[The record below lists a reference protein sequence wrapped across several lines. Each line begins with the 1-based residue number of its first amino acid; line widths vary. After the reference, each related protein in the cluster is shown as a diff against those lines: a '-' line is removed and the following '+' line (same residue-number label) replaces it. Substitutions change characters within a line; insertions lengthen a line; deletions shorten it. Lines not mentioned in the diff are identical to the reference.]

1 MMAQT
6 LNRLR
11 QMLRKEF
18 IQLFRDPRAR
28 FGLLVPSILQV
39 LIYGYAATFELH
51 HVRIAVLDG
60 DHSYESRDL
69 LSRFE
74 SNGHFDLAATLD
86 NRSQIADLIDRGK
99 VTLAIQILPEFS
111 ELLRKG
117 QTAPVQVILDGSDSN
132 TALIALGYINEIAT
146 VFAQDYAQKN
156 LMRTAPAIA
165 VHLPNVE
172 LARRPWYNPNLES
185 QWFFVPGTIASILL
199 TSCLT
204 LAAFAIVREREV
216 GTLEQVMVSPISR
229 MEFIFGKTVPFFLI
243 AVAQMTFIMLIGLFW
258 FEVPFRGSYVLLGI
272 GTTVFLFS
280 VLGLA
285 LLISTVS
292 ATQQQAMIASFFFI
306 MPAITLSGFSF
317 PISAMPRAMQWFT
330 YLDPLRFYL
339 IIIRNSFLKGG
350 EWGVIWS
357 QIFALTVIASVL
369 LTISVQRFRKSLD

>member
-1 MMAQT
+1 M

-11 QMLRKEF
+11 QMLIKEF

-28 FGLLVPSILQV
+28 FGLIVPSILQV

-51 HVRIAVLDG
+51 HVRIAVLDEE
-60 DHSYESRDL
+60 HSYESRDL

-74 SNGHFDLAATLD
+74 SNGHFRLTATLD
-86 NRSQIADLIDRGK
+86 NRHQISDLIDRGK
-99 VTLAIQILPEFS
+99 VTLAIQILPGFS

-117 QTAPVQVILDGSDSN
+117 QTAPVQIVLDGSDSN
-132 TALIALGYINEIAT
+132 TALIALGYINEIT
-146 VFAQDYAQKN
+146 NSYGQEYARDN
-156 LMRTAPAIA
+156 MMRTTPAIA
-165 VHLPNVE
+165 VHLPDVE

-185 QWFFVPGTIASILL
+185 KWFFVPGTIASVLL

-229 MEFIFGKTVPFFLI
+229 VEFILGKTIPFFLI
-243 AVAQMTFIMLIGLFW
+243 AVAQMTLIMIIGRMW
-258 FEVPFRGSYVLLGI
+258 FEVPFHGSYMLLGI
-272 GTTVFLFS
+272 GTS
-280 VLGLA
+280 VYLLSILGVA

-292 ATQQQAMIASFFFI
+292 GTQQQAMIVSFFFI

-317 PISAMPRAMQWFT
+317 PISAMPRAMQWLT

-339 IIIRNSFLKGG
+339 IIIRSSFLKGG
-350 EWGVIWS
+350 DWGVIWS
-357 QIFALTVIASVL
+357 QIFALMVL
-369 LTISVQRFRKSLD
+369 ATALLAVSVQRFHKSLD

>member
-1 MMAQT
+1 M

-11 QMLRKEF
+11 QMLIKEF

-28 FGLLVPSILQV
+28 FGLIVPSLLQV

-51 HVRIAVLDG
+51 HVRIAVLDEE
-60 DHSYESRDL
+60 HSYESRDL

-74 SNGHFDLAATLD
+74 SNGHFQLTATLD
-86 NRSQIADLIDRGK
+86 NRHQISNLIDRGK
-99 VTLAIQILPEFS
+99 VTLAIQILPGFS

-117 QTAPVQVILDGSDSN
+117 QTAPVQIVLDGSDSN
-132 TALIALGYINEIAT
+132 TALIALGYINEIT
-146 VFAQDYAQKN
+146 NSSGQEYARDN
-156 LMRTAPAIA
+156 MMRTAPEIA
-165 VHLPNVE
+165 VHLPDVE

-185 QWFFVPGTIASILL
+185 KWFFVPGTIASVLL

-229 MEFIFGKTVPFFLI
+229 VEFILGKTIPFFLI
-243 AVAQMTFIMLIGLFW
+243 AVAQMTLIMIIGRVW
-258 FEVPFRGSYVLLGI
+258 FEVPFHGSYMLLGI
-272 GTTVFLFS
+272 GTS
-280 VLGLA
+280 VYLLSILGVA

-292 ATQQQAMIASFFFI
+292 GTQQQAMIVSFFFI

-317 PISAMPRAMQWFT
+317 PISAMPRAMQWLT

-339 IIIRNSFLKGG
+339 IIIRSSFLKGG
-350 EWGVIWS
+350 DWGVIWS
-357 QIFALTVIASVL
+357 QILALMVLATAL
-369 LTISVQRFRKSLD
+369 LTISVQRFHKSLD

>member
-1 MMAQT
+1 M

-11 QMLRKEF
+11 QMLIKEF

-28 FGLLVPSILQV
+28 FGLIVPSILQV

-51 HVRIAVLDG
+51 HIRIAVLDEE
-60 DHSYESRDL
+60 HSYESRDL

-74 SNGHFDLAATLD
+74 SNGHFQLTATLD
-86 NRSQIADLIDRGK
+86 NRHQISNLIDRGK
-99 VTLAIQILPEFS
+99 VTLAIQILPGFS

-117 QTAPVQVILDGSDSN
+117 QTAPVQIVLDGSDSN
-132 TALIALGYINEIAT
+132 TALIALGYINEIT
-146 VFAQDYAQKN
+146 NSYGQEYAHDSM
-156 LMRTAPAIA
+156 MRTAPAIA
-165 VHLPNVE
+165 IHLPDVE

-185 QWFFVPGTIASILL
+185 QWFFVPGTIGSILL

-229 MEFIFGKTVPFFLI
+229 VEFILGKTIPFFLI
-243 AVAQMTFIMLIGLFW
+243 AMTQMILIMIIGRMW
-258 FEVPFRGSYVLLGI
+258 FEVPFHGSYILLGI
-272 GTTVFLFS
+272 GTSVFLLS
-280 VLGLA
+280 ILGVA

-292 ATQQQAMIASFFFI
+292 GTQQQAMIVSFFFI

-339 IIIRNSFLKGG
+339 IIIRTSFLKGG
-350 EWGVIWS
+350 DWGVIWS
-357 QIFALTVIASVL
+357 QIFALMVL
-369 LTISVQRFRKSLD
+369 ATALLAISVQRFHKSLD

>member
-1 MMAQT
+1 M

-11 QMLRKEF
+11 QMLIKEF
-18 IQLFRDPRAR
+18 IQLFRNPQAR
-28 FGLLVPSILQV
+28 FGLIVPSILQV
-39 LIYGYAATFELH
+39 LIYGYAATFELRQ
-51 HVRIAVLDG
+51 VRMAVLDQ

-74 SNGHFDLAATLD
+74 SNGHFKLAATLT
-86 NRSQIADLIDRGK
+86 NRRQITDLIDRGK

-111 ELLRKG
+111 ELVRKG
-117 QTAPVQVILDGSDSN
+117 QTAPVQVILDGTNSN
-132 TALIALGYINEIAT
+132 TALIALSYIDEIANGY
-146 VFAQDYAQKN
+146 AQDYAHAN

-165 VHLPNVE
+165 VHLPDVE
-172 LARRPWYNPNLES
+172 LARRPWYNANLES
-185 QWFFVPGTIASILL
+185 QWFFVPGTIGSILL

-229 MEFIFGKTVPFFLI
+229 FEFILGKTIPFFLI
-243 AVAQMTFIMLIGLFW
+243 AIGQMVVIMLIGRLW
-258 FEVPFRGSYVLLGI
+258 FEVPFRGSYLLLGI
-272 GTTVFLFS
+272 GTSVYLFS
-280 VLGLA
+280 ILGVA

-292 ATQQQAMIASFFFI
+292 GTQQQAMIASFFFI

-339 IIIRNSFLKGG
+339 VVIRNSFLKGG
-350 EWGVIWS
+350 DWGVMWS
-357 QIFALTVIASVL
+357 QIFALAIIATVS

>member
-1 MMAQT
+1 M

-18 IQLFRDPRAR
+18 IQLFRDPHAR
-28 FGLLVPSILQV
+28 FSLLVPTILQV

-51 HVRIAVLDG
+51 HIRMAVLDL

-74 SNGHFDLAATLD
+74 SNGHFELTATLS
-86 NRSQIADLIDRGK
+86 NRHQITDLIDRGK
-99 VTLAIQILPEFS
+99 TTLAIQILPGFS
-111 ELLRKG
+111 ELVGKG

-132 TALIALGYINEIAT
+132 TALIALGYINEIANGY
-146 VFAQDYAQKN
+146 AQDYARSN

-165 VHLPNVE
+165 VHLPDVE

-185 QWFFVPGTIASILL
+185 QWFFVPGTIGSILL

-229 MEFIFGKTVPFFLI
+229 LEFILGKTIPFFLI
-243 AVAQMTFIMLIGLFW
+243 AMTQMVLIMLIGRLW
-258 FEVPFRGSYVLLGI
+258 FQVPFRGSYVLLGI
-272 GTTVFLFS
+272 GTSVFLLS
-280 VLGLA
+280 ILGVA
-285 LLISTVS
+285 LLISTIS
-292 ATQQQAMIASFFFI
+292 STQQQAMIASFFFV

-317 PISAMPRAMQWFT
+317 PISAMPRAMRWFT

-339 IIIRNSFLKGG
+339 VIIRSSFLKGG
-350 EWGVIWS
+350 DLGVMWS
-357 QIFALTVIASVL
+357 QIFALIVVATVL

>member
-1 MMAQT
+1 M

-11 QMLRKEF
+11 RMLRKEF
-18 IQLFRDPRAR
+18 IQLFRDPHAR
-28 FGLLVPSILQV
+28 FSLLVPTILQV

-51 HVRIAVLDG
+51 HIRMAVLDL

-74 SNGHFDLAATLD
+74 SNGHFELTATLS
-86 NRSQIADLIDRGK
+86 NRHQITDLIDRGK
-99 VTLAIQILPEFS
+99 MTLAIQILPGFS
-111 ELLRKG
+111 ELVGKG

-132 TALIALGYINEIAT
+132 TALIALGYINEIADGY
-146 VFAQDYAQKN
+146 AQDYARSN

-165 VHLPNVE
+165 VHLPDVE

-185 QWFFVPGTIASILL
+185 QWFFVPGTIGSILL

-229 MEFIFGKTVPFFLI
+229 LEFILGKTIPFFLI
-243 AVAQMTFIMLIGLFW
+243 AMTQMVLIMLIGRLW
-258 FEVPFRGSYVLLGI
+258 FQVPFRGSYVLLGI
-272 GTTVFLFS
+272 GTSVFLLS
-280 VLGLA
+280 ILGVA
-285 LLISTVS
+285 LLISTIS
-292 ATQQQAMIASFFFI
+292 STQQQAMIASFFFV

-339 IIIRNSFLKGG
+339 VIIRSSFLKGG
-350 EWGVIWS
+350 DWGVMWS
-357 QIFALTVIASVL
+357 QIFALIVVATVL
-369 LTISVQRFRKSLD
+369 LAISVQRFHKSLD

>member
-1 MMAQT
+1 M

-18 IQLFRDPRAR
+18 IQLLRDPHAR
-28 FGLLVPSILQV
+28 FSLLVPTILQV

-51 HVRIAVLDG
+51 HIRMAVLDL

-74 SNGHFDLAATLD
+74 SNGHFELTATLS
-86 NRSQIADLIDRGK
+86 NRHQITDLIDRGK
-99 VTLAIQILPEFS
+99 MTLAIQILPGFS
-111 ELLRKG
+111 ELVGKG

-132 TALIALGYINEIAT
+132 TALIALGYINEIANGY
-146 VFAQDYAQKN
+146 AQDYARSN

-165 VHLPNVE
+165 VHLPDVE

-185 QWFFVPGTIASILL
+185 QWFFVPGTIGSILL

-229 MEFIFGKTVPFFLI
+229 LEFILGKTIPFFLI
-243 AVAQMTFIMLIGLFW
+243 AMTQMVLIMLIGRLW
-258 FEVPFRGSYVLLGI
+258 FQVPFRGSYVLLGI
-272 GTTVFLFS
+272 GTSVFLLS
-280 VLGLA
+280 ILGVA
-285 LLISTVS
+285 LLISTIS
-292 ATQQQAMIASFFFI
+292 STQQQAMIASFFFV

-339 IIIRNSFLKGG
+339 VIIRSSFLKGG
-350 EWGVIWS
+350 DWGVMWS
-357 QIFALTVIASVL
+357 QIFALIVVATVL

>member
-1 MMAQT
+1 M

-11 QMLRKEF
+11 QMLIKEF

-28 FGLLVPSILQV
+28 FGLIVPSLLQV

-51 HVRIAVLDG
+51 QVRMAILDQ

-74 SNGHFDLAATLD
+74 STGHFKLAETLT
-86 NRSQIADLIDRGK
+86 NRHQISDLIDRGK
-99 VTLAIQILPEFS
+99 VTLAIQILPGFS
-111 ELLRKG
+111 ELVRKG
-117 QTAPVQVILDGSDSN
+117 QTAPMQVILDGTNSN
-132 TALIALGYINEIAT
+132 TALVALGYINEIANT
-146 VFAQDYAQKN
+146 YAQEYARDN

-165 VHLPNVE
+165 VDLPNVQ
-172 LARRPWYNPNLES
+172 LARRPWFNPNLES
-185 QWFFVPGTIASILL
+185 QWFFVPGTIASVLL

-229 MEFIFGKTVPFFLI
+229 VEFILGKTIPFFLI
-243 AVAQMTFIMLIGLFW
+243 AVVQMILIMLIGRLW
-258 FEVPFRGSYVLLGI
+258 FQVPFRGSYLLLGI
-272 GTTVFLFS
+272 GTS
-280 VLGLA
+280 VYLLSILGVA

-292 ATQQQAMIASFFFI
+292 STQQQAMIASFFFI

-317 PISAMPRAMQWFT
+317 PISAMPRVMQWFT

-339 IIIRNSFLKGG
+339 VIIRISFLKGG
-350 EWGVIWS
+350 NWEVIWS
-357 QIFALTVIASVL
+357 QIFALVMIAAAL
-369 LTISVQRFRKSLD
+369 LSISVQRFHKSLD

>member
-1 MMAQT
+1 M

-18 IQLFRDPRAR
+18 IQLLRDPHAR
-28 FGLLVPSILQV
+28 FSLLVPTILQV

-51 HVRIAVLDG
+51 HIRMAVLDL

-74 SNGHFDLAATLD
+74 SNGHFELTATLS
-86 NRSQIADLIDRGK
+86 NRHQITDLIDRGK
-99 VTLAIQILPEFS
+99 TTLAIQILPGFS
-111 ELLRKG
+111 ELVGKG

-132 TALIALGYINEIAT
+132 TALIALGYINEIANGY
-146 VFAQDYAQKN
+146 AQDYARSN

-165 VHLPNVE
+165 VHLPDVE

-185 QWFFVPGTIASILL
+185 QWFFVPGTIGSILL

-229 MEFIFGKTVPFFLI
+229 LEFILGKTIPFFLI
-243 AVAQMTFIMLIGLFW
+243 AMTQMVLIMLIGRLW
-258 FEVPFRGSYVLLGI
+258 FQVPFRGSYVLLGI
-272 GTTVFLFS
+272 GTSVFLLS
-280 VLGLA
+280 ILGVA
-285 LLISTVS
+285 LLISTIS
-292 ATQQQAMIASFFFI
+292 STQQQAMIASFFFV

-339 IIIRNSFLKGG
+339 VIIRSSFLKGG
-350 EWGVIWS
+350 DWGVMWS
-357 QIFALTVIASVL
+357 QIFALVVVATVL
-369 LTISVQRFRKSLD
+369 LAISVQRFHKSLD

>member
-1 MMAQT
+1 M

-11 QMLRKEF
+11 QMLIKEF

-28 FGLLVPSILQV
+28 FGLIVPSILQV

-51 HVRIAVLDG
+51 HVRIAVLDEE
-60 DHSYESRDL
+60 HSYESRDL

-74 SNGHFDLAATLD
+74 SNGHFQLAATLD
-86 NRSQIADLIDRGK
+86 NRHQISNLIDRGK
-99 VTLAIQILPEFS
+99 VTLAIQILPGFS

-117 QTAPVQVILDGSDSN
+117 QTAPVQIILDGSDSN
-132 TALIALGYINEIAT
+132 TALIALGYINEIT
-146 VFAQDYAQKN
+146 NSYGQEYARDN
-156 LMRTAPAIA
+156 MMRTAPAIA
-165 VHLPNVE
+165 VHLPDVE

-185 QWFFVPGTIASILL
+185 KWFFVPGTIASVLL

-229 MEFIFGKTVPFFLI
+229 VEFILGKTIPFFLI
-243 AVAQMTFIMLIGLFW
+243 AVAQMILIMIIGRVW
-258 FEVPFRGSYVLLGI
+258 FEVPFHGSYMLLGI
-272 GTTVFLFS
+272 GTS
-280 VLGLA
+280 VYLLSILGVA

-292 ATQQQAMIASFFFI
+292 GTQQQAMIVSFFFI

-339 IIIRNSFLKGG
+339 IIIRSSFLKGG
-350 EWGVIWS
+350 DWGVIWS
-357 QIFALTVIASVL
+357 QISALMVL
-369 LTISVQRFRKSLD
+369 ATALLAISVQRFHKSLD

>member
-1 MMAQT
+1 M

-11 QMLRKEF
+11 QMLIKEF

-28 FGLLVPSILQV
+28 FGLIVPSILQV

-51 HVRIAVLDG
+51 HVRIAVLDEE
-60 DHSYESRDL
+60 HSYESRDL

-74 SNGHFDLAATLD
+74 SNGHFRLTATLD
-86 NRSQIADLIDRGK
+86 NRHQISDLIDRGK
-99 VTLAIQILPEFS
+99 VTLAIQILPGFS

-117 QTAPVQVILDGSDSN
+117 QTAPVQIVLDGSDSN
-132 TALIALGYINEIAT
+132 TALIALGYINEIT
-146 VFAQDYAQKN
+146 NSYGQEYARDN
-156 LMRTAPAIA
+156 MMRTTPAIA
-165 VHLPNVE
+165 VHLPDVE

-185 QWFFVPGTIASILL
+185 KWFFVPGTIASVLL

-229 MEFIFGKTVPFFLI
+229 VEFILGKTIPFFLI
-243 AVAQMTFIMLIGLFW
+243 AMAQMTLIMVIGRMW
-258 FEVPFRGSYVLLGI
+258 FEVPFHGSYMLLGI
-272 GTTVFLFS
+272 GTS
-280 VLGLA
+280 VYLLSILGVA

-292 ATQQQAMIASFFFI
+292 GTQQQAMIVSFFFI

-317 PISAMPRAMQWFT
+317 PISAMPRAMQWLT

-339 IIIRNSFLKGG
+339 IIIRSSFLKGG
-350 EWGVIWS
+350 DWGVIWS
-357 QIFALTVIASVL
+357 QIFALMVL
-369 LTISVQRFRKSLD
+369 ATALLAVSVQRFHKSLD